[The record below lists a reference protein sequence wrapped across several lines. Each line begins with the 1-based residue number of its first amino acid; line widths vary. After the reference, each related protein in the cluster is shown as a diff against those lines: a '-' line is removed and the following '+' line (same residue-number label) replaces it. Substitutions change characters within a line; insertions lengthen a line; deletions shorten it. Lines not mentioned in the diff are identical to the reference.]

1 MDDLNGSE
9 HRSKT
14 ISPVLDKEEKISIKK
29 EGRKKRGKTEGRQ
42 KTGRESR
49 PKQRRQNKAD
59 PSTQKSRQT
68 TKEKKADK
76 GRKAKEEG
84 QEKRGRNVIHTANP
98 SSNTSKQI
106 TALSRS
112 ALNSLK
118 IISNSL
124 LKISSVLGSSK
135 DYSQSNL
142 KLTPFCKKKSAA

>member
-14 ISPVLDKEEKISIKK
+14 ISPILDKKEKIKK
-29 EGRKKRGKTEGRQ
+29 EGRKKRGKAEGRQ
-42 KTGRESR
+42 KKRGESK
-49 PKQRRQNKAD
+49 PKQRRQNKTD

-68 TKEKKADK
+68 TKEKKADE

-84 QEKRGRNVIHTANP
+84 QEKRSRNFIHAANP

-118 IISNSL
+118 SISKSL
-124 LKISSVLGSSK
+124 LKISSVLGSSE

-142 KLTPFCKKKSAA
+142 KLTPFCKKK